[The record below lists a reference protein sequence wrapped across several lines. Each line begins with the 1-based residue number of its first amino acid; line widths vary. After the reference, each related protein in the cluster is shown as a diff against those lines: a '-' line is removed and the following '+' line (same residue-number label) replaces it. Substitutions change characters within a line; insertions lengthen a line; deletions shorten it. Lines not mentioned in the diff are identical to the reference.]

1 MKKFTFFLSL
11 LLAFVGLTASAQDV
25 RTWKKLASTPSV
37 DNAVTDLSTLQDGGT
52 YAFYSTS
59 YNKYIEIDNYGN
71 LHFGNTSTLSTD
83 DDQAG
88 LAVFKIHITTSG
100 EQTVYSF
107 ETALEGYYMP
117 AVSNNNSTGGSFA
130 AQTTNPA
137 TFVIRTTDLDKDNPV
152 TKTDGSFV
160 IKNTANDYGFDMTST
175 QFCGWLAKGDNCWY
189 KIVPVTLSNEEAHA
203 YKVTYNVKEGDKVLA
218 TTNDWLKEGATAT
231 TQTYTTSYYF
241 TTPTLTNTNTTIA
254 ADNVVFDYS
263 VTKSASPFDT
273 NKNYAI
279 KINGNRYFEAATTD
293 ENGYVNTLYG
303 NFSANTYETFCHK
316 IWKFVESGLGV
327 KIYNPYL
334 QKYIKVN
341 GGNAVTLDNEGTEMY
356 FVQTGSN
363 YALRTTTNKQYLN
376 SSINFGGA
384 NNRLGT
390 WTEDNISGGSTLALE
405 DADNSENILTIG
417 KTALT
422 TTLSPTTTSNT
433 NLLSYEVG
441 NAYETAKAKVASAT
455 TLDELQT
462 IYEEAINATPTTVL
476 TVDENA
482 FYRLKIADTYL
493 TTDGMFV
500 GKDGSLSTSY
510 NNGNAYD
517 GKNLNRNITRSTA
530 EAAFGPQIWRFVKTS
545 EGAYQLKNA
554 NTRCNSA
561 FFNGNLDMPIDET
574 YGQSISIKPVLSK
587 DAGDNSNVSIVWS
600 NQIIG
605 TRSNNYYG
613 PNNWAAN
620 EACNIWQI
628 EKVTSVPVT
637 ITDAKY
643 ASVAYPFATQ
653 VTGDVKAYYASAAEN
668 GALTLTEYPEGIIP
682 ANEGA
687 ILFNE
692 GGATTATLNVI
703 STDNTV
709 TGNLLKPAT
718 AKRAGF
724 TAGETYVLAKNTNDE
739 AAFLKS
745 ELTVVPANKAYIAAT
760 DLPTSSE
767 SQDALGFNFGG
778 DVTGINAAVATDKAQ
793 TEYYDLQGRRVL
805 YPVHGIFVT
814 NTGKKV
820 LVK

>member
-52 YAFYSTS
+52 YAFYSVGKS
-59 YNKYIEIDNYGN
+59 KYVKIDNYGT
-71 LHFGNTSTLSTD
+71 LHFGNTSTLSAD

-88 LAVFKIHITTSG
+88 LAVFKFHITKSG
-100 EQTVYSF
+100 ESTTYQF
-107 ETALEGYYMP
+107 ETALEGYYMGEP
-117 AVSNNNSTGGSFA
+117 QDGATSAKNTA
-130 AQTTNPA
+130 TT
-137 TFVIRTTDLDKDNPV
+137 FEIRTTDVDNATSNAGNFCITSTP
-152 TKTDGSFV
+152 TNSHSW
-160 IKNTANDYGFDMTST
+160 FDMQDG
-175 QFCGWLAKGDNCWY
+175 QFCGWQGRGDNCWY

-203 YKVTYNVKEGDKVLA
+203 YKVTYNVKEGDKVL
-218 TTNDWLKEGATAT
+218 TTSNDWLKEGATAT

-241 TTPTLTNTNTTIA
+241 TTPTLTNTNTTIS

-279 KINGNRYFEAATTD
+279 KINGNRYFEAVTTD
-293 ENGYVNTLYG
+293 ENGYVNTLND

-334 QKYIKVN
+334 KKYIKVN

-390 WTEDNISGGSTLALE
+390 WTEDNISGGSTLVLE

-462 IYEEAINATPTTVL
+462 IYEEAVNATPTTVL

-482 FYRLKIADTYL
+482 FYRLKIADTYI
-493 TTDGMFV
+493 TTNEMFV
-500 GKDGSLSTSY
+500 GKDGSLNTAY
-510 NNGNAYD
+510 NQGIKVDN
-517 GKNLNRNITRSTA
+517 KTVNRTITRCAANTA
-530 EAAFGPQIWRFVKTS
+530 LASQIWRLVKKG
-545 EGAYQLKNA
+545 EGIYWLTNA
-554 NTRCNSA
+554 NTERNIA
-561 FFNGNLDMPIDET
+561 FLDNYNLDMPIATSTGGDIT
-574 YGQSISIKPVLSK
+574 FKPVLSK
-587 DAGDNSNVSIVWS
+587 ATGDNTNVSMIW
-600 NQIIG
+600 NNKNIG
-605 TRSNNYYG
+605 TRGSNYMG
-613 PNNWAAN
+613 TNNWSAN

-637 ITDAKY
+637 ISDAKY

-703 STDNTV
+703 STDKTIE
-709 TGNLLKPAT
+709 GNLLKPAT

-724 TAGETYVLAKNTNDE
+724 TSGETYVLAKNTAGE

-760 DLPTSSE
+760 DLPTSSI

-778 DVTGINAAVATDKAQ
+778 DVTGINAAVATDKAN
-793 TEYYDLQGRRVL
+793 TVYYDLQGRRVL

>member
-1 MKKFTFFLSL
+1 MKKLTFFLSL

-52 YAFYSTS
+52 YAFYSVGKS
-59 YNKYIEIDNYGN
+59 KYVKIDNYET
-71 LHFGNTSTLSTD
+71 LHFGNTTTLSAD
-83 DDQAG
+83 DAQAG
-88 LAVFKIHITTSG
+88 LAVFKFHITKSG
-100 EQTVYSF
+100 ESTTYQF
-107 ETALEGYYMP
+107 ETALEGYYMGEP
-117 AVSNNNSTGGSFA
+117 QDGATSAKNTA
-130 AQTTNPA
+130 TT
-137 TFVIRTTDLDKDNPV
+137 FEIRTTNVNNATSNAGNFCITSTP
-152 TKTDGSFV
+152 TNSHSW
-160 IKNTANDYGFDMTST
+160 FDMQDG
-175 QFCGWLAKGDNCWY
+175 QFCGWQGKGDNCWY
-189 KIVPVTLSNEEAHA
+189 KIVPVEVSSEETHA
-203 YKVTYNVKEGDKVLA
+203 YKVTYNIKEGDKVLA
-218 TTNDWLKEGATAT
+218 IANEWLNEGATASYSPT
-231 TQTYTTSYYF
+231 ASYYF
-241 TTPTLTNTNTTIA
+241 TTPTLTTSSATVA

-279 KINGNRYFEAATTD
+279 KINGNRYFEAVTTD
-293 ENGYVNTLYG
+293 ENGYVNTLNG

-334 QKYIKVN
+334 KKYIKVN

-363 YALRTTTNKQYLN
+363 YALHTTTNNQYLN

-390 WTEDNISGGSTLALE
+390 WTEDDISGGSTLVLE

-462 IYEEAINATPTTVL
+462 IYEEAVNATPTTVL

-482 FYRLKIADTYL
+482 FYRLKIADTYI
-493 TTDGMFV
+493 TTNEMFV
-500 GKDGSLSTSY
+500 GKDGSLNTAHTQGIKVD
-510 NNGNAYD
+510 N
-517 GKNLNRNITRSTA
+517 KTVNRTITRCAANTA
-530 EAAFGPQIWRFVKTS
+530 LASQIWRLVKKG
-545 EGAYQLKNA
+545 EGIYWLTNA
-554 NTRCNSA
+554 NTERNIV
-561 FFNGNLDMPIDET
+561 FFDNGNLDMPIAT
-574 YGQSISIKPVLSK
+574 STGGNITFKPVLSK
-587 DAGDNSNVSIVWS
+587 ATGDNTNVSMIWD
-600 NQIIG
+600 NKNIG
-605 TRSNNYYG
+605 TRGSNYMG
-613 PNNWAAN
+613 TNNWSAN
-620 EACNIWQI
+620 ETCNIWQI

-637 ITDAKY
+637 ISDAKY

-703 STDNTV
+703 STDKTIE
-709 TGNLLKPAT
+709 GNLLKPAT

-724 TAGETYVLAKNTNDE
+724 TAGETYVLAKSAAGE

-760 DLPTSSE
+760 DLPTSSI

>member
-1 MKKFTFFLSL
+1 MKKFTFLLSL

-25 RTWKKLASTPSV
+25 RTWKKIASTPSV

-59 YNKYIEIDNYGN
+59 YQKYIKIDNYAN
-71 LHFGNTSTLSTD
+71 LHFGNISTLSPD

-88 LAVFKIHITTSG
+88 LAVFKIHIKTSG

-107 ETALEGYYMP
+107 ETALDGYYMP
-117 AVSNNNSTGGSFA
+117 AVSDNNNSGGSFA
-130 AQTTNPA
+130 AQTNDPA
-137 TFVIRTTDLDKDNPV
+137 TFIIQTSDLNDNPV

-160 IKNTANDYGFDMTST
+160 IKNTANNCGFDMTTS
-175 QFCGWLAKGDNCWY
+175 QFCGWYAKGSNCWY
-189 KIVPVTLSNEEAHA
+189 KIVPVTLSNEESHA
-203 YKVTYNVKEGDKVLA
+203 YKVSYNVTEGEKVFS
-218 TTNDWLKEGATAT
+218 TRNEWLKEGATAT
-231 TQTYTTSYYF
+231 AQTYTTSYYF
-241 TTPTLTNTNTTIA
+241 TTPTLINSSSTVA
-254 ADNVVFDYS
+254 ADNVVFNYS
-263 VTKSASPFDT
+263 VTKSSTPFDT

-279 KINGNRYFEAATTD
+279 KINSNRYFEAVTTD
-293 ENGYVNTLYG
+293 ENGYVNTLGG
-303 NFSANTYETFCHK
+303 NLSANTYETFCHK

-334 QKYIKVN
+334 KKYIKVN

-356 FVQTGSN
+356 FVQAGSN
-363 YALRTTTNKQYLN
+363 YALRTTTNNQYLN
-376 SSINFGGA
+376 SSIYFGGA

-390 WTEDNISGGSTLALE
+390 WTEDNISGGSTFVFE
-405 DADNSENILTIG
+405 EADNSANVLAIG

-422 TTLSPTTTSNT
+422 NTLTPATTTNA

-441 NAYETAKAKVASAT
+441 NAYETAKAKIASAT

-462 IYEEAINATPTTVL
+462 IFEEAVSATPSTIL

-510 NNGNAYD
+510 NNGQAYD

-530 EAAFGPQIWRFVKTS
+530 DAAFGPQIWRFVKTG
-545 EGAYQLKNA
+545 EGSYRIKNV

-561 FFNGNLDMPIDET
+561 FFNGNLDMPINEN
-574 YGQSISIKPVLSK
+574 YGQSISIKPVLNK
-587 DAGDNSNVSIVWS
+587 ANGDNSNVSIMWGNYVV
-600 NQIIG
+600 G

-613 PNNWAAN
+613 PNNWSAN
-620 EACNIWQI
+620 ESCNIWQI
-628 EKVTSVPVT
+628 EKVTSVP
-637 ITDAKY
+637 ISISDAKY

-668 GALTLTEYPEGIIP
+668 GTLTLTEYPEGIIP

-692 GGATTATLNVI
+692 GGATTATLNVVT
-703 STDNTV
+703 TDNTV
-709 TGNLLKPAT
+709 DGNLLKPAT

-724 TAGETYVLAKNTNDE
+724 TAGETYVLAKNAANE

-767 SQDALGFNFGG
+767 SQEALGFNFGG
-778 DVTGINAAVATDKAQ
+778 DVTGINAAIAAEKAN